1 MFQRNLEHVN
11 GVGRGGC
18 VGRAGGHF
26 ARTTCQDPLF
36 RGCSMRA
43 GLKAHVCLPG
53 SASALLHLLPAGL
66 SLTSCLPGLCFTSCL
81 PGSASPPACR
91 GSASPPA
98 CRAQPHL
105 LPAGALLHLLPA
117 GLSLTS
123 CLPGLCFTSCL
134 PGSASPPACR
144 GSASPPA
151 CRGRRLDG
159 ADRQP
164 LAPRLP
170 GQPLHAA
177 EPSKH
182 AHACQSGTSCRSE
195 KNPPLTHG
203 DPAEAGPPG
212 QSQPSRVH
220 PVKQQAGAMR
230 TRTGARPSS
239 SSCAR
244 PVARICAYLPT
255 GSGGG
260 RHPQTRLTSPP
271 PCGIAREKPPKWR
284 SATPARIPPL
294 PPPARWLS
302 RSLVAQP
309 LTAPQLDRAQASVP
323 TPARTR
329 RVPRQPRIHQAVPW
343 ARSWRPLDPSSE
355 SVRTGSTKLR
365 RYCMDGLSLHCP
377 NRDHDP

>member
-1 MFQRNLEHVN
+1 MFQRHLEHVN

-43 GLKAHVCLPG
+43 GPKAHV
-53 SASALLHLLPAGL
+53 
-66 SLTSCLPGLCFTSCL
+66 CL

-98 CRAQPHL
+98 CRGSASP
-105 LPAGALLHLLPA
+105 PA
-117 GLSLTS
+117 
-123 CLPGLCFTSCL
+123 CR
-134 PGSASPPACR
+134 GSASPPACR

-260 RHPQTRLTSPP
+260 RHPQNPPDKPPALRYCPGETAEMAIRHPCAHSATSP
-271 PCGIAREKPPKWR
+271 
-284 SATPARIPPL
+284 SACPT
-294 PPPARWLS
+294 
-302 RSLVAQP
+302 VQQP
-309 LTAPQLDRAQASVP
+309 LEVTARMAQRTCCP
-323 TPARTR
+323 RIRQQHRTR
-329 RVPRQPRIHQAVPW
+329 PCPSDTGL
-343 ARSWRPLDPSSE
+343 RS
-355 SVRTGSTKLR
+355 R
-365 RYCMDGLSLHCP
+365 RCRAEWSMRRCRGCRRACS
-377 NRDHDP
+377 